1 VGVLEVVE
9 DVGLELLRLLV
20 VVVVVRA
27 SDCLKGL
34 SAEGK
39 RQHWLDCFVCFCGPI
54 AQCLGRTQP
63 YFWIIKSRH
72 WRKTKPSSHSDKPA
86 AMAPLAEK
94 VLSVEAR

>member
-1 VGVLEVVE
+1 MADMIPFRSLVGVLEVVE

-39 RQHWLDCFVCFCGPI
+39 RQHWLDM
-54 AQCLGRTQP
+54 
-63 YFWIIKSRH
+63 
-72 WRKTKPSSHSDKPA
+72 
-86 AMAPLAEK
+86 AM
-94 VLSVEAR
+94 V